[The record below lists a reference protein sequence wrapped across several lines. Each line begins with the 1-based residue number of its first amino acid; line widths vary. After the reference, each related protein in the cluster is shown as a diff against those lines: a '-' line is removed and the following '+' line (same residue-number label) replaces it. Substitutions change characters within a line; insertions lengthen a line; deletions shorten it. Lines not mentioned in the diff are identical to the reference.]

1 MSPAAPG
8 EDAHVDGNTIYI
20 EKVLFNLHKR
30 MHMHILISLYFVLR
44 SNPGILNTCSASL
57 VKLDVSS
64 VDDTL
69 WSAKLT

>member
-20 EKVLFNLHKR
+20 EEVLFDLHKR
-30 MHMHILISLYFVLR
+30 MHMHIILLSLCFVLLA
-44 SNPGILNTCSASL
+44 NPGILNTCSASL

-69 WSAKLT
+69 

>member
-20 EKVLFNLHKR
+20 EEVLFNLHKR
-30 MHMHILISLYFVLR
+30 MHMHLSLCFALR

-69 WSAKLT
+69 